1 MVSMPSVR
9 LQDQRSVLWDVV
21 LVAGGLFLV
30 GATFRTYRFFEP
42 AEGPSSHIS
51 YSPAEADRRIESAK
65 SYLAS
70 HPDSYNALTDLAIA
84 YFQKGPDSYINAM
97 NALEKARAAGAT
109 NDALFYYAGVMYDAL
124 GLPDYAANELSKYLR
139 HHPDDYE
146 SLVRLANVYYREKKF
161 DEAQVLY
168 RHAVQEWPKDPTVWF
183 NLAVVNTQ
191 KNSLDEAASDLQ
203 QVMKLAG
210 QLPEGGYYQQGE
222 IARLKGLEDN
232 AIQSYQQE
240 LSVRPEYIPALEA
253 LESISKQRGDFKQAR
268 ALQKKIMDLK
278 HAKAPQTTVN
288 NVHG

>member
-1 MVSMPSVR
+1 MQSVR
-9 LQDQRSVLWDVV
+9 LQEKRFVLWDVI
-21 LVAGGLFLV
+21 LVAGGLLLV
-30 GATFRTYRFFEP
+30 GITFRTYRFFEP
-42 AEGPSSHIS
+42 TEGPSRHVS
-51 YSPAEADRRIESAK
+51 YSPVEADRRIESAK

-70 HPDSYNALTDLAIA
+70 HPDSYSALTDLAIA
-84 YFQKGPDSYINAM
+84 YFQKGPDSYIDAM

-109 NDALFYYAGVMYDAL
+109 DDSLFYYAGVMYDAL

-146 SLVRLANVYYREKKF
+146 SLVRLANVYFREKDF
-161 DEAQVLY
+161 DQAQTLY
-168 RHAVQEWPKDPTVWF
+168 RHAVQEWPKDPTLWF

-203 QVMKLAG
+203 QVIKLAG

-240 LSVRPEYIPALEA
+240 LSLRPDYIPALEA
-253 LESISKQRGDFKQAR
+253 LEGIFKHRGDLKQVR
-268 ALQKKIMDLK
+268 AFQKRITDLNR
-278 HAKAPQTTVN
+278 AKVPPAAVAPN
-288 NVHG
+288 AHG